1 MRLTTILAST
11 AGAIATLA
19 ISSSAF
25 ADAALAQYSQIPG
38 DPGSSLTYTNGT
50 LSTPTGGY
58 ATQFSFQAP
67 GLPGGNLDANFVFQ
81 ATGSGAA
88 YQTSFMGAM
97 FDVQP
102 MTGSFSF
109 TYTGSTPL
117 MVGTHSYGA
126 GTTLLAGTFIGSSLN
141 GLDSGSTGS
150 LTDSRLEG
158 GYVNFTS
165 GISQIQFGPASD
177 EGLSLALNSIVPYL
191 GLSGSNLTNFTA
203 TSVGTYA
210 ADVTIAGG
218 GGGVPEAGAW
228 IIMVLG
234 FGVAGAQFRAHRA
247 KLANI

>member
-1 MRLTTILAST
+1 MKFNTILAST
-11 AGAIATLA
+11 AGAIASLA
-19 ISSSAF
+19 ICSSAF
-25 ADAALAQYSQIPG
+25 AAPLAQYSQIPG

-88 YQTSFMGAM
+88 YQTSFMGEM

-102 MTGSFSF
+102 MTGTFSF

-117 MVGTHSYGA
+117 TVGTHSYGT
-126 GTTLLAGTFIGSSLN
+126 GTTLLAGTFTGSSLN
-141 GLDSGSTGS
+141 GLDFGSTGS

-165 GISQIQFGPASD
+165 GISQIQFGPTSD
-177 EGLSLALNSIVPYL
+177 QGISLALNSIIPYL

-203 TSVGTYA
+203 TSVGNFA

-218 GGGVPEAGAW
+218 GGVPEAGTW
-228 IIMVLG
+228 VIMVLG
-234 FGVAGAQFRAHRA
+234 FGVAGAQFRARRS